1 MIIFHKKNTRFDLAF
16 PLQNATTPRIFLT
29 GLSPTITAYSQDGA
43 AAWAILSI
51 ADTVSEISTIGVYE
65 LTLTAAEL
73 NHDRVIIKFIP
84 GATSLDVAVI
94 FDLSP
99 NFAILTLG
107 PTVTP

>member
-16 PLQNATTPRIFLT
+16 PLLNEATPRIFLT
-29 GLSPTITAYSQDGA
+29 GLSPTITAYSQDGI
-43 AAWAILSI
+43 AAWILLTI
-51 ADTVSEISTIGVYE
+51 TDTVSEIDSTGIYE
-65 LTLTAAEL
+65 LTLTAAEF
-73 NHDRVIIKFIP
+73 NHDRVIIKFTP

-107 PTVTP
+107 PTVAS